1 MAFSRVDSSI
11 VSRERGRPK
20 EPPLLRR
27 KNKERG
33 KPMSGKWRPY
43 IAAAICA
50 IAAGQA
56 WGQAPQYAIL
66 DIEWEN
72 SVAYIDDLT
81 DPSRLVTSPSPVATT
96 VRNFMQ
102 AVAIADIVS
111 VNGRPARGSWV
122 YSVRVIQLFPN
133 PAPGQAVGD
142 LGRAGIG
149 DVNFEILESDGTRIG
164 SIMAS
169 GFGGGSAPPG
179 LPAGGSN
186 FAVVGGTG
194 AFLGI
199 RGAAVTPPGT
209 PGNRNASMQEDPANR
224 RTHGG
229 NRGHYLLYLIPTF
242 WPEIVTTA
250 SGPAVFHS
258 DFSLVTPTRPARA
271 GETLILRATGL
282 GPTRPGLAPGAAFP
296 ESSFQE
302 VNSPVDVTIEGKPA
316 EVLNKIGWPGTTD
329 TYRLDIRVPDG
340 IARGI
345 ATLQVTAAFISGRG
359 VSVRV
364 E

>member
-1 MAFSRVDSSI
+1 MS
-11 VSRERGRPK
+11 
-20 EPPLLRR
+20 
-27 KNKERG
+27 KN
-33 KPMSGKWRPY
+33 WRPY
-43 IAAAICA
+43 IAVAICA
-50 IAAGQA
+50 IGAGQA
-56 WGQAPQYAIL
+56 WAQASQFAIL

-72 SVAYIDDLT
+72 SVAYIDDLA
-81 DPSRLVTSPSPVATT
+81 DPSRLVTSPSAVATT

-102 AVAIADIVS
+102 ALAIADIVS

-133 PAPGQAVGD
+133 PTPGQAVGD

-149 DVNFEILESDGTRIG
+149 DVHFEILQSDGTRVG
-164 SIMAS
+164 SLMAS
-169 GFGGGSAPPG
+169 GFGGGPAPPG
-179 LPAGGSN
+179 LPAGASS

-194 AFLGI
+194 AFLGV
-199 RGAAVTPPGT
+199 RGAATTPPGT

-242 WPEIVTTA
+242 RPEIVITA
-250 SGPAVFHS
+250 GGPAVFHS
-258 DFSLVTPTRPARA
+258 DFSLVTPTRPARV

-282 GPTRPGLAPGAAFP
+282 GPTRPGLAPGATFP
-296 ESSFQE
+296 ESPFEE
-302 VNSPVDVTIEGKPA
+302 VNSPVDVTIQGKPA
-316 EVLNKIGWPGTTD
+316 EVLNKIGWPATTD

-340 IARGI
+340 ITRGM
-345 ATLQVTAAFISGRG
+345 ATLQVTAAFIPGSG
-359 VSVRV
+359 VSVPV